1 MASLSPTTVPW
12 TWQAVNIYLWTWQ
25 WYRSSACNHSS
36 TLGTPGVIL
45 DYYAYPICHLCL
57 SVFPNKIQFPAF
69 FILQHFMSGLIQVTS
84 NFFPVQ
90 FFFTCSSR
98 SAKLFLSD
106 LLPSFYFIN
115 IAELFYIQYFIQDA
129 GGGRKSA
136 WRILGFCLLRNSR
149 SFKRI
154 RQMCKELHYHC
165 VKSFFESMVH
175 SNNSVGRN

>member
-90 FFFTCSSR
+90 FFFYLFFKICQTFLIR
-98 SAKLFLSD
+98 SFIFL
-106 LLPSFYFIN
+106 
-115 IAELFYIQYFIQDA
+115 LFYKYCWTFLYTIFHA
-129 GGGRKSA
+129 RCCGGGGNQHEEFLVSA
-136 WRILGFCLLRNSR
+136 FWETQGLLR
-149 SFKRI
+149 
-154 RQMCKELHYHC
+154 
-165 VKSFFESMVH
+165 ESDRCAKNCTTTVQRVFWKH
-175 SNNSVGRN
+175 GTQQ